1 MVPNFEKLAVMNRIS
16 ILLASLSLVS
26 CATKPWMVGSANDS
40 IKPAKVPGG
49 VWTKDFVAAG
59 AGTEEAAPVYDS
71 GKSSK
76 NPLPL
81 NMGAPF
87 RNL

>member
-1 MVPNFEKLAVMNRIS
+1 MVPNFEKLGTMNRIA
-16 ILLASLSLVS
+16 IFLASLSLVS

-40 IKPAKVPGG
+40 IKPARVPGG
-49 VWTKDFVAAG
+49 VWTKDFVATQA
-59 AGTEEAAPVYDS
+59 ADEAAPIYDS